1 MFNNFLIPPGFKD
14 EVTFNA
20 YVEHEY
26 KNKIIEY
33 FKVHGFDLVKTPLI
47 EFKNKQNDNNFLIES
62 KKRQDQLKIRN
73 DITPQII
80 RIASSRLI
88 KRKRPLKLCYYGEV
102 IRKYGSMLRPE
113 RQFLQVG
120 AETIGENNIQAD
132 LEIISIAYKALSLVG
147 IKNITIE
154 LSSKIFLD
162 KLFSKI
168 SNKSKLKK
176 FVIKP
181 NRSGSSFGIRII
193 KNQKEFDILI
203 SNLEEF
209 KRKLNNHKEILIE
222 EYISGRELTVSTIK
236 IDKEIHA
243 LAVTEIK
250 SKNNF
255 FDYKAKYSKGYAKHI
270 LPAKL
275 NKINYAKCLKFA
287 INAHK
292 LLGCNSLAR
301 TDFIFDTKK
310 NKIFFLET
318 NTQPGLTPISLLP
331 EQANYKNLSFSEII
345 FILIKNLNY

>member
-1 MFNNFLIPPGFKD
+1 MSNKKILILEGGNNEEHDVSLVTSREIQKILNQNKLKFKTLIVNPKNFHKKIINYKNF
-14 EVTFNA
+14 VCINA
-20 YVEHEY
+20 LHGPFGEDGQTQKILK
-26 KNKIIEY
+26 KNKIPFSHSNIKSSNLCFNKSASKKE
-33 FKVHGFDLVKTPLI
+33 I
-47 EFKNKQNDNNFLIES
+47 IKNKLMSPKYFLLNIKDLNE
-62 KKRQDQLKIRN
+62 KKL
-73 DITPQII
+73 IT
-80 RIASSRLI
+80 I
-88 KRKRPLKLCYYGEV
+88 KR
-102 IRKYGSMLRPE
+102 
-113 RQFLQVG
+113 
-120 AETIGENNIQAD
+120 
-132 LEIISIAYKALSLVG
+132 
-147 IKNITIE
+147 
-154 LSSKIFLD
+154 
-162 KLFSKI
+162 
-168 SNKSKLKK
+168 KLKK

-181 NRSGSSFGIRII
+181 NRSGSSFGIKII

-203 SNLEEF
+203 SNLDEF
-209 KRKLNNHKEILIE
+209 KWKLTNHKEILIE

-236 IDKEIHA
+236 LDKKIHA

-255 FDYKAKYSKGYAKHI
+255 FDYKAKYSKGYSKHI

-287 INAHK
+287 TKAHK

-331 EQANYKNLSFSEII
+331 EQANYKGLPFEEII

>member
-1 MFNNFLIPPGFKD
+1 MSNKKILILEGGNNEEHDVSLVTSREIQKILNQNKLKFKILR
-14 EVTFNA
+14 VNPKNFHKKIINYKNFVCINA
-20 YVEHEY
+20 LHGPFGEDGQTQKILK
-26 KNKIIEY
+26 KNKIPFSHSNIKSSNLCFNKSASKKE
-33 FKVHGFDLVKTPLI
+33 I
-47 EFKNKQNDNNFLIES
+47 IKNKLMSPKYYLLNINDLNE
-62 KKRQDQLKIRN
+62 KKL
-73 DITPQII
+73 
-80 RIASSRLI
+80 
-88 KRKRPLKLCYYGEV
+88 
-102 IRKYGSMLRPE
+102 
-113 RQFLQVG
+113 
-120 AETIGENNIQAD
+120 
-132 LEIISIAYKALSLVG
+132 
-147 IKNITIE
+147 ITI
-154 LSSKIFLD
+154 
-162 KLFSKI
+162 
-168 SNKSKLKK
+168 KSKLKK

-181 NRSGSSFGIRII
+181 NRSGSSFGIKII
-193 KNQKEFDILI
+193 KNQKEFDNLI

-209 KRKLNNHKEILIE
+209 KKELNNHKEILIE
-222 EYISGRELTVSTIK
+222 EYISGKELTVSTIK
-236 IDKEIHA
+236 LDKKIHA

-287 INAHK
+287 TKAHK

-331 EQANYKNLSFSEII
+331 EQANYKGLPFSEII

>member
-1 MFNNFLIPPGFKD
+1 MSNKKILILEGGNNEEHDVSLVTSREIQKILNQNKLKFKILR
-14 EVTFNA
+14 VNPKNFHKKIINYKNFICINA
-20 YVEHEY
+20 LHGPFGEDGQTQKILK
-26 KNKIIEY
+26 KNKIPFSHSNIKSSNLCFNKSASKKE
-33 FKVHGFDLVKTPLI
+33 I
-47 EFKNKQNDNNFLIES
+47 IKNKLMSPKYYLLNINDLNE
-62 KKRQDQLKIRN
+62 KKL
-73 DITPQII
+73 
-80 RIASSRLI
+80 
-88 KRKRPLKLCYYGEV
+88 
-102 IRKYGSMLRPE
+102 
-113 RQFLQVG
+113 
-120 AETIGENNIQAD
+120 
-132 LEIISIAYKALSLVG
+132 
-147 IKNITIE
+147 ITI
-154 LSSKIFLD
+154 
-162 KLFSKI
+162 
-168 SNKSKLKK
+168 KSKLKK

-181 NRSGSSFGIRII
+181 NRSGSSFGIKII

-203 SNLEEF
+203 SNLEKF
-209 KRKLNNHKEILIE
+209 KKELNNHKEILIE

-236 IDKEIHA
+236 LDKKIHA

-287 INAHK
+287 TKAHK

-331 EQANYKNLSFSEII
+331 EQANYKGLPFSEII

>member
-1 MFNNFLIPPGFKD
+1 MSNKKILILEGGNNEEHDVSLVTSREIQKILNQNKLKFKILR
-14 EVTFNA
+14 VNPKNFHKKIINYKNFVCINA
-20 YVEHEY
+20 LHGPFGEDGQTQKILK
-26 KNKIIEY
+26 KNKIPFSHSNIKSSNLCFNKSASKKE
-33 FKVHGFDLVKTPLI
+33 I
-47 EFKNKQNDNNFLIES
+47 IKNKLMSPKYYLLNINDLNE
-62 KKRQDQLKIRN
+62 KKL
-73 DITPQII
+73 
-80 RIASSRLI
+80 
-88 KRKRPLKLCYYGEV
+88 
-102 IRKYGSMLRPE
+102 
-113 RQFLQVG
+113 
-120 AETIGENNIQAD
+120 
-132 LEIISIAYKALSLVG
+132 
-147 IKNITIE
+147 ITI
-154 LSSKIFLD
+154 
-162 KLFSKI
+162 
-168 SNKSKLKK
+168 KSKLKK

-181 NRSGSSFGIRII
+181 NRSGSSFGIKII
-193 KNQKEFDILI
+193 KNQKEFNNLI
-203 SNLEEF
+203 SNLEKF
-209 KRKLNNHKEILIE
+209 KRKLTNHKEILIE

-236 IDKEIHA
+236 LDKKIHA

-287 INAHK
+287 TKAHK

-331 EQANYKNLSFSEII
+331 EQANYKGLSFSEII

>member
-1 MFNNFLIPPGFKD
+1 MSNKKILILEGGNNEEHDVSLVTSREIQKILNQNKLKFKTLR
-14 EVTFNA
+14 VNPKNFHKKIINYKNFICINA
-20 YVEHEY
+20 LHGPFGEDGQTQRILK
-26 KNKIIEY
+26 KNKIPFSHSNIKSSNLCFNKSASKKE
-33 FKVHGFDLVKTPLI
+33 I
-47 EFKNKQNDNNFLIES
+47 IKNKLMSPQYYHLNINDLNE
-62 KKRQDQLKIRN
+62 KKL
-73 DITPQII
+73 
-80 RIASSRLI
+80 
-88 KRKRPLKLCYYGEV
+88 
-102 IRKYGSMLRPE
+102 
-113 RQFLQVG
+113 
-120 AETIGENNIQAD
+120 
-132 LEIISIAYKALSLVG
+132 
-147 IKNITIE
+147 ITI
-154 LSSKIFLD
+154 
-162 KLFSKI
+162 
-168 SNKSKLKK
+168 KSKLKK

-181 NRSGSSFGIRII
+181 NRSGSSFGIKII

-203 SNLEEF
+203 SCLEEF
-209 KRKLNNHKEILIE
+209 KRKLNDHKEILIE

-236 IDKEIHA
+236 LDKKIHA

-287 INAHK
+287 TKAHK

-331 EQANYKNLSFSEII
+331 EQANYKGLSFSEII
-345 FILIKNLNY
+345 FILINNLNY

>member
-1 MFNNFLIPPGFKD
+1 MSNKKILILEGGNNEEHDVSLVTSREIQKILNQNKLKFKILR
-14 EVTFNA
+14 VNPKNFHKKIINYKNFVCINA
-20 YVEHEY
+20 LHGPFGEDGQTQKILK
-26 KNKIIEY
+26 KNKIPFSHSNIKSSNLCFNKSASKKE
-33 FKVHGFDLVKTPLI
+33 I
-47 EFKNKQNDNNFLIES
+47 IKNKLMSPKFYLLNINDLNE
-62 KKRQDQLKIRN
+62 KKL
-73 DITPQII
+73 
-80 RIASSRLI
+80 
-88 KRKRPLKLCYYGEV
+88 
-102 IRKYGSMLRPE
+102 
-113 RQFLQVG
+113 
-120 AETIGENNIQAD
+120 
-132 LEIISIAYKALSLVG
+132 
-147 IKNITIE
+147 ITI
-154 LSSKIFLD
+154 
-162 KLFSKI
+162 
-168 SNKSKLKK
+168 KSKLKK

-181 NRSGSSFGIRII
+181 NRSGSSFGIKII
-193 KNQKEFDILI
+193 KNQKEFDNLI
-203 SNLEEF
+203 SNIEEF
-209 KRKLNNHKEILIE
+209 KKELNNHKEILIE

-236 IDKEIHA
+236 LDKKIHA

-287 INAHK
+287 TKAHK

-331 EQANYKNLSFSEII
+331 EQANYKGLSFSEII

>member
-1 MFNNFLIPPGFKD
+1 MLRKNCTNYKNFICI
-14 EVTFNA
+14 NA
-20 YVEHEY
+20 LHGPFGEDGQIQKILK
-26 KNKIIEY
+26 KNKIPFSHSNIKSSNLC
-33 FKVHGFDLVKTPLI
+33 F
-47 EFKNKQNDNNFLIES
+47 NKSAS
-62 KKRQDQLKIRN
+62 KK
-73 DITPQII
+73 
-80 RIASSRLI
+80 
-88 KRKRPLKLCYYGEV
+88 
-102 IRKYGSMLRPE
+102 
-113 RQFLQVG
+113 
-120 AETIGENNIQAD
+120 
-132 LEIISIAYKALSLVG
+132 EIITNKLMSPKYYLLNLNDLNEKKL
-147 IKNITIE
+147 ITI
-154 LSSKIFLD
+154 
-162 KLFSKI
+162 
-168 SNKSKLKK
+168 KSKLKK

-181 NRSGSSFGIRII
+181 NRSGSSFGIKII
-193 KNQKEFDILI
+193 KNQKEFNILI
-203 SNLEEF
+203 SDLEEF

-236 IDKEIHA
+236 FDTEIHA

-287 INAHK
+287 TKAHK

-331 EQANYKNLSFSEII
+331 EQANYKGLSFSEII

>member
-1 MFNNFLIPPGFKD
+1 MSNKKILILEGGNNEEHDVSLVTSREIQKILNQNKLKFKILR
-14 EVTFNA
+14 VNPKNFHKKIINYKNFVCINA
-20 YVEHEY
+20 LHGPFGEDGQTQKILK
-26 KNKIIEY
+26 KNKIPFSHSNIKSSNLCFNKSASKRE
-33 FKVHGFDLVKTPLI
+33 I
-47 EFKNKQNDNNFLIES
+47 IKNKLMSPKFYLLNINDLNE
-62 KKRQDQLKIRN
+62 KKL
-73 DITPQII
+73 
-80 RIASSRLI
+80 
-88 KRKRPLKLCYYGEV
+88 
-102 IRKYGSMLRPE
+102 
-113 RQFLQVG
+113 
-120 AETIGENNIQAD
+120 
-132 LEIISIAYKALSLVG
+132 
-147 IKNITIE
+147 ITI
-154 LSSKIFLD
+154 
-162 KLFSKI
+162 
-168 SNKSKLKK
+168 KSKLKK

-181 NRSGSSFGIRII
+181 NKSGSSFGIKII
-193 KNQKEFDILI
+193 KNQKEFDNLI
-203 SNLEEF
+203 SNIEEF
-209 KRKLNNHKEILIE
+209 KKELNNHKEILIE

-236 IDKEIHA
+236 LDKKIHA

-287 INAHK
+287 TKAHK

-331 EQANYKNLSFSEII
+331 EQANYKGLPFSEII

>member
-1 MFNNFLIPPGFKD
+1 VSNKKILILEGGNNEEHDVSLVTSREIQKILNQNKLKFKILR
-14 EVTFNA
+14 VNPKNFHKKIINYKNFVCINA
-20 YVEHEY
+20 LHGPFGEDGQTQKILK
-26 KNKIIEY
+26 KNKIPFSHSNIKSSNLCFNKSASKRE
-33 FKVHGFDLVKTPLI
+33 I
-47 EFKNKQNDNNFLIES
+47 IKNKLMSPKFYLLNINDLNE
-62 KKRQDQLKIRN
+62 KKL
-73 DITPQII
+73 
-80 RIASSRLI
+80 
-88 KRKRPLKLCYYGEV
+88 
-102 IRKYGSMLRPE
+102 
-113 RQFLQVG
+113 
-120 AETIGENNIQAD
+120 
-132 LEIISIAYKALSLVG
+132 
-147 IKNITIE
+147 ITI
-154 LSSKIFLD
+154 
-162 KLFSKI
+162 
-168 SNKSKLKK
+168 KSKLKK

-181 NRSGSSFGIRII
+181 NRSGSSFGIKII

-209 KRKLNNHKEILIE
+209 KKELNNHKEILIE
-222 EYISGRELTVSTIK
+222 EYISGKELTVSTIK
-236 IDKEIHA
+236 LDKKIHA

-287 INAHK
+287 TKAHK

-331 EQANYKNLSFSEII
+331 EQANYKGLPFSEII

>member
-1 MFNNFLIPPGFKD
+1 MSNKKILILEGGNNEEHDVSLVTSREIQKILNQNKLKFKILR
-14 EVTFNA
+14 VNPKNFHKKIINYKNFICINA
-20 YVEHEY
+20 LHGPFGEDGQTQKILK
-26 KNKIIEY
+26 KNKIPFSHSNIKSSNLCFNKSASKKE
-33 FKVHGFDLVKTPLI
+33 I
-47 EFKNKQNDNNFLIES
+47 IKNKLMSPKYYLLNINDLNE
-62 KKRQDQLKIRN
+62 KKL
-73 DITPQII
+73 
-80 RIASSRLI
+80 
-88 KRKRPLKLCYYGEV
+88 
-102 IRKYGSMLRPE
+102 
-113 RQFLQVG
+113 
-120 AETIGENNIQAD
+120 
-132 LEIISIAYKALSLVG
+132 
-147 IKNITIE
+147 ITI
-154 LSSKIFLD
+154 
-162 KLFSKI
+162 
-168 SNKSKLKK
+168 KSKLKK

-181 NRSGSSFGIRII
+181 NRSGSSFGIKII
-193 KNQKEFDILI
+193 KNQKEFNILI

-236 IDKEIHA
+236 LDKKIHA

-287 INAHK
+287 TKAHK
-292 LLGCNSLAR
+292 LLGCNSIAR

-331 EQANYKNLSFSEII
+331 EQANYKGLSFSEII

>member
-1 MFNNFLIPPGFKD
+1 MSNKKILILEGGNNEEHDVSLVTSREIQKILNQNKLKFKILR
-14 EVTFNA
+14 VNPKNFHKKIINYKNFVCINA
-20 YVEHEY
+20 LHGPFGEDGQTQKILK
-26 KNKIIEY
+26 KNKIPFSHSNIKSSNLCFNKSASKRE
-33 FKVHGFDLVKTPLI
+33 I
-47 EFKNKQNDNNFLIES
+47 IKNKLMSPKFYLLNINDLNE
-62 KKRQDQLKIRN
+62 KKL
-73 DITPQII
+73 
-80 RIASSRLI
+80 
-88 KRKRPLKLCYYGEV
+88 
-102 IRKYGSMLRPE
+102 
-113 RQFLQVG
+113 
-120 AETIGENNIQAD
+120 
-132 LEIISIAYKALSLVG
+132 
-147 IKNITIE
+147 ITI
-154 LSSKIFLD
+154 
-162 KLFSKI
+162 
-168 SNKSKLKK
+168 KSKLKK

-181 NRSGSSFGIRII
+181 NRSGSSFGIKII
-193 KNQKEFDILI
+193 KNQKEFDNLI

-209 KRKLNNHKEILIE
+209 KKELNNHKEILIE
-222 EYISGRELTVSTIK
+222 EYISGKELTVSTIK
-236 IDKEIHA
+236 LDKKIHA

-287 INAHK
+287 TKAHK

-331 EQANYKNLSFSEII
+331 EQANYKGLPFAEII

>member
-1 MFNNFLIPPGFKD
+1 VSNKKILILEGGNNEEHDVSLVTSREIQKILNQNKLKFKTLIVNPKNFHKKIINYKNF
-14 EVTFNA
+14 VCINA
-20 YVEHEY
+20 LHGPFGEDGQTQKILK
-26 KNKIIEY
+26 KNKIPFSHSNIKSSNLCFNKSASKKE
-33 FKVHGFDLVKTPLI
+33 I
-47 EFKNKQNDNNFLIES
+47 IKNKLMSPKYYLLNINDLNE
-62 KKRQDQLKIRN
+62 KKL
-73 DITPQII
+73 
-80 RIASSRLI
+80 
-88 KRKRPLKLCYYGEV
+88 
-102 IRKYGSMLRPE
+102 
-113 RQFLQVG
+113 
-120 AETIGENNIQAD
+120 
-132 LEIISIAYKALSLVG
+132 
-147 IKNITIE
+147 ITI
-154 LSSKIFLD
+154 
-162 KLFSKI
+162 
-168 SNKSKLKK
+168 KSKLKK

-181 NRSGSSFGIRII
+181 NRSGSSFGIKII

-236 IDKEIHA
+236 LDKKIQA

-287 INAHK
+287 IKAHK

-331 EQANYKNLSFSEII
+331 EQANYKGLTFSEII

>member
-1 MFNNFLIPPGFKD
+1 MRNKKILILEGGYNEEHDVSLVTSREIQKILNQNKLKFKTLRVNPKNFHKKIINYKNF
-14 EVTFNA
+14 VCINA
-20 YVEHEY
+20 LHGPFGEDGQIQKILK
-26 KNKIIEY
+26 KNKIPFSHSNIRSSNLCFNKSASKKE
-33 FKVHGFDLVKTPLI
+33 I
-47 EFKNKQNDNNFLIES
+47 IKNKLMSPKYFLLNIKDLNE
-62 KKRQDQLKIRN
+62 KKL
-73 DITPQII
+73 
-80 RIASSRLI
+80 
-88 KRKRPLKLCYYGEV
+88 
-102 IRKYGSMLRPE
+102 
-113 RQFLQVG
+113 
-120 AETIGENNIQAD
+120 
-132 LEIISIAYKALSLVG
+132 
-147 IKNITIE
+147 ITI
-154 LSSKIFLD
+154 KH
-162 KLFSKI
+162 
-168 SNKSKLKK
+168 KLKK

-181 NRSGSSFGIRII
+181 NRSGSSFGIKII
-193 KNQKEFDILI
+193 KNQKEFDNLI
-203 SNLEEF
+203 SNLEDL

-236 IDKEIHA
+236 FDKKIHP
-243 LAVTEIK
+243 LAITEIK

-287 INAHK
+287 TKAHK

-331 EQANYKNLSFSEII
+331 EQANYSGLTFSEII